1 MKEETFKATTSRGR
15 EMEVTV
21 GIKNENYGWFELY
34 DEETGGEYIY
44 AEGGLWFAEHEG
56 ETCLTDYDGVFELP
70 DYVMNKLAEWGY
82 NVDWI

>member
-1 MKEETFKATTSRGR
+1 MREETFKTTTSRGR

-21 GIKNENYGWFELY
+21 GIKNEYGWFELY

-56 ETCLTDYDGVFELP
+56 EMCLTDYDGVFELP